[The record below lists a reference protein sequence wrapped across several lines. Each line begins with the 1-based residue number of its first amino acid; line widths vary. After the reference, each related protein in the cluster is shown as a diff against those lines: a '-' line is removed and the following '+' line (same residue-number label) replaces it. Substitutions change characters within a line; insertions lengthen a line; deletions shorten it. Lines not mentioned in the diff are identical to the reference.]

1 MESDHVI
8 GHTKRDYGTIT
19 SPTIMMMDAWWAE
32 RFNTYDATRLV
43 RDDGCADPRAHHHVI
58 GHTKRDYGTIT
69 PFTMMD
75 AWVELFKTYVA
86 AFRRSG
92 GILYIRLCPS
102 TRRPRARQSRSARR
116 CTRVAAVAEPSS
128 LPVDLTALSEA
139 GLVVPAVFDAI
150 QWVFAGDP
158 SVVAVT
164 CFPALTS
171 QGAHR

>member
-1 MESDHVI
+1 MASDHVI

-19 SPTIMMMDAWWAE
+19 PLMIAMMDAWLE
-32 RFNTYDATRLV
+32 RSNTYDATRLV

-58 GHTKRDYGTIT
+58 GHTKRDYGTIP

-75 AWVELFKTYVA
+75 AQVEIFKILVA
-86 AFRRSG
+86 SYRRSV
-92 GILYIRLCPS
+92 GIRYIRLCPS

-139 GLVVPAVFDAI
+139 GLVAPAVLDAI

-164 CFPALTS
+164 CFPAPTR
-171 QGAHR
+171 QGAKR